1 MHIPNIGFNHHKTNQ
16 AELEI
21 IELSALE
28 QAQHTDHAPQLPHRV
43 NFFLLIYIEHGEGK
57 HWVDFKEY
65 AYQAGSV
72 IFVQREQVHA
82 FDFSNMP
89 KGKVLIFT
97 QAFLDNVHTNMRLPN
112 YTPTHLNHL
121 QSPILTL
128 DDQNNRRTKTLIEE
142 MTTEIGLEHR
152 DPLIVMYLFC
162 SLALLHRRLQPK
174 ENLAALSQ
182 TQSQKFARL
191 FELLQSNFQRVRDA
205 NWYAQQLA
213 ITYKTLNQ
221 ICKIATNMTAKQMI
235 DAFTII
241 EIKRRLVVS
250 NVTSQQLTYDF
261 GFDDASNFLKYFKKE
276 TGLTPSQFQKIHTT
290 PVL

>member
-1 MHIPNIGFNHHKTNQ
+1 MHIPNIHFNHNKTNQ

-21 IELSALE
+21 IDLSE
-28 QAQHTDHAPQLPHRV
+28 VNRRNHTTHTPSQPHRV
-43 NFFLLIYIEHGEGK
+43 TFFMLIFIEQGSGY
-57 HWVDFKEY
+57 HWVDFKQHSF
-65 AYQAGSV
+65 QAGSI

-82 FDFSNMP
+82 FDFSNNP
-89 KGKVLIFT
+89 QGKILMFT
-97 QAFLDNVHTNMRLPN
+97 QAFLDKVHTNMRLPN

-221 ICKIATNMTAKQMI
+221 ICKIATNLTAKQMI